1 LKRVGYPHTP
11 GVFEKSA
18 EIVEIKRLMKRSLLE
33 E

>member
-1 LKRVGYPHTP
+1 MGVPPHTP

-18 EIVEIKRLMKRSLLE
+18 EIVEIKRLRKRSLLE